1 MKDDLTEKVSI
12 YRDNLRKEMGLP
24 STHVSHFKKALER
37 PFTKEERDEVT
48 ILCGGL
54 TVAHDNMIK
63 GVLEGLG
70 HRAECLPV
78 PDNDSLSLGKEY
90 CNRGQCNPTYY
101 TVGNLVKYLC
111 RLREEGVQD
120 IEDRYIF
127 LTAGACGS
135 CRFGMYEAEYRK
147 ALKAAGFERF
157 RVITVAQ
164 TGVNENDSGE
174 KGLKLDRHSYSNLYK
189 GLLVGDMINEIKYK
203 FRPYEANE
211 GDTDR
216 AVKEIVDLLYNA
228 FKEKKQISAS
238 LREAKKVIE
247 KLEMDYSRVKPKV
260 KIIGEFWAQTTEGDG
275 NYRLT
280 QWLEEE
286 GCEVMVEPVG
296 GWLDFTL
303 WWWKTHIGDRIRAK
317 KGIRKKW
324 PLLSVLFKL
333 WLVEFLFKYYH
344 YMYRRALGFVNAPL
358 ASQRKLAQLGGKYF
372 NTRIDGGEGH
382 LEVAKNLKVIQEK
395 SAHLVISVKPFGCM
409 PSTQSD
415 GVQSRVMADFKEGL
429 FIPIETSGDGEV
441 NVKSRV
447 QMKLHEAKM
456 RAREEYSAILK
467 ETGVSSDM
475 TREDANKK
483 STLRRA
489 ILRLPLK
496 TTTTAGNY
504 LLYLSK
510 KRAFF
515 SFRS

>member
-1 MKDDLTEKVSI
+1 MKDNLTKKVNR

-24 STHVSHFKKALER
+24 SAHVSHFKRPLER
-37 PFTKEERDEVT
+37 PFTKDERDEVT

-54 TVAHDNMIK
+54 TVAHDILMK
-63 GVLEGLG
+63 GALEGLG
-70 HRAECLPV
+70 YNADCLPV
-78 PDNDSLSLGKEY
+78 PDNDALSLGKEY

-101 TVGNLVKYLC
+101 TVGNLIKYLK
-111 RLREEGVQD
+111 RLREEGVRN

-127 LTAGACGS
+127 LTAGGSGS

-147 ALKAAGFERF
+147 ALKDAGFEGF
-157 RVITVAQ
+157 RILTVSQ
-164 TGVNENDSGE
+164 TGELDGDLGE
-174 KGLKLDRHSYSNLYK
+174 KGLKLDWRFYFYLYK
-189 GLLVGDMINEIKYK
+189 SLFVGDMINGIKYK

-211 GDTDR
+211 GDTER
-216 AVKEIVDLLYNA
+216 GVKEIIDLLYNA
-228 FKEKKQISAS
+228 FRERRPIVGQLK
-238 LREAKKVIE
+238 EAKKVIE
-247 KLEMDYSRVKPKV
+247 RLELDYSRVKPKV

-275 NYRLT
+275 NYRLA

-286 GCEVMVEPVG
+286 GCEVIVEPYSSL
-296 GWLDFTL
+296 LDYTL
-303 WWWKTHIGDRIRAK
+303 WWWKTYVRDRMRAR
-317 KGIRKKW
+317 KGIREKW
-324 PLLSVLFKL
+324 PLLSGLFRL
-333 WLVEFLFKYYH
+333 WLVDLLFKYYH
-344 YMYRRALGFVNAPL
+344 YMFRRALGFVNAPL
-358 ASQRKLAQLGGKYF
+358 PSQRELAKLAGKYY

-467 ETGVSSDM
+467 ETGLSPNLA
-475 TREDANKK
+475 RDAASKK
-483 STLRRA
+483 KGLRRA
-489 ILRLPLK
+489 MLRLPLK

-515 SFRS
+515 SFWN